1 MRWRPADAGRSRKL
15 SYRDQRELDAL
26 PARIEVLEGERDA
39 LLASMNEPAFYQRE
53 GSAIRAVQA
62 QLEQLQE
69 TLASAYAR
77 WESLESR

>member
-1 MRWRPADAGRSRKL
+1 
-15 SYRDQRELDAL
+15 
-26 PARIEVLEGERDA
+26 
-39 LLASMNEPAFYQRE
+39 MNEPAFYQRE